1 MRILIAA
8 PCVALTFLSA
18 WWTVGLAAGGGLWTS
33 DEVTLVEAVATR
45 NTAEALRLIQRG
57 ADVNRPDRVRDG
69 LLTNGYDIDI
79 LPVEAAVAAQ
89 RADALRM
96 LLANGATVD
105 DRELRV
111 LRCLEESRHDAG
123 IREILDARSTGQADC
138 AGVQL
143 PTDRTR

>member
-1 MRILIAA
+1 
-8 PCVALTFLSA
+8 
-18 WWTVGLAAGGGLWTS
+18 
-33 DEVTLVEAVATR
+33 
-45 NTAEALRLIQRG
+45 
-57 ADVNRPDRVRDG
+57 VNRPGRVRDG
-69 LLTNGYDIDI
+69 LLTDGYDIDI

-105 DRELRV
+105 ERELRV
-111 LRCLEESRHDAG
+111 LRCLEVSHHDAG
-123 IREILDARSTGQADC
+123 TREILDARSSGPADC